1 MHPKP
6 FPKVFPPE
14 FPLEL
19 QNVILTLLRDLCVQH
34 FPLAQQPTNNGRPL
48 LLHTHPCD
56 TLVLRTYGATLS
68 LSKSTQSLIAIPLGG
83 LGEFGMNMMA
93 LRLGDDIIVIDAG
106 MMFPESELLGVDLVI
121 PDTTYL
127 KQNRANVRAIVL
139 THGHEDHIGALPYIL
154 RDLNVPV
161 YGTRFTLALVK
172 KRLAEA
178 NLLDS
183 TTLREVMPGRLIEI
197 GPYEIEFIP
206 VTHSTI
212 DCVALAVRTPLGV
225 IIHTGDFKIDQTPV
239 GGAPFDLHSFARY
252 GNEGVLALFSD
263 STNVERPGF
272 TPSERAIVPRIEEL
286 CRSAPRRVIL
296 SCFASSI
303 HRIQQVIDIASRV
316 GRKIAFVGRSMV
328 DNVEIAHDL
337 EYLRIPDGMV
347 VRPQD
352 IRTFDP
358 RRIIILASGSQA
370 EPMSS
375 LSRIAVD
382 NHRFVSVDESDTVI
396 LSARIIPGNEKAIFR
411 MLDHMFRRRA
421 LVYYDNN
428 AGTIHVSGHASQEEQ
443 KLVLQLVKPKYFIP
457 VHGEYRHLF
466 RHAALAHQLGCVS
479 SEILL
484 LENGQTIEFTEDGA
498 RRRDPVT
505 SGRVLVDS
513 GSLEEIEEV
522 VIRDRKHLSEDGV
535 VVPIIA
541 IDKRT
546 GRMETVPE
554 IVTRGMFSDNGT
566 ELMAGAR
573 DVILKTVEQSNAE
586 EKGDWSVIKEKIR
599 VDLKR
604 YINKH
609 TSKRPLILP
618 VILEV

>member
-1 MHPKP
+1 LNKP
-6 FPKVFPPE
+6 
-14 FPLEL
+14 
-19 QNVILTLLRDLCVQH
+19 
-34 FPLAQQPTNNGRPL
+34 A
-48 LLHTHPCD
+48 
-56 TLVLRTYGATLS
+56 
-68 LSKSTQSLIAIPLGG
+68 QSLTAIPLGG

-93 LRLGDDIIVIDAG
+93 LRVADDIIVIDAG

-121 PDTTYL
+121 PDITYL
-127 KQNRANVRAIVL
+127 KQNRAHVRAIVL

-172 KRLAEA
+172 KRLDEA
-178 NLLDS
+178 GLLKS
-183 TTLREVMPGRLIEI
+183 TTLREVIPGGRLVEI
-197 GPYEIEFIP
+197 GPFEIEFIP

-239 GGAPFDLHSFARY
+239 GGAPFDLHAFARY
-252 GNEGVLALFSD
+252 GHEGVLALFSD

-272 TPSERAIVPRIEEL
+272 TGSERNIVPRIEEL

-303 HRIQQVIDIASRV
+303 HRIQQVIDIAGRV
-316 GRKIAFVGRSMV
+316 GRKVAFVGRSMI
-328 DNVEIAHDL
+328 DNVEIAHSL

-352 IRTFDP
+352 IRGFDP
-358 RRIIILASGSQA
+358 KRLLILASGSQA

-382 NHRFVSVDESDTVI
+382 NHRFVSVDENDSVI

-421 LVYYDNN
+421 LVYYDNS

-466 RHAALAHQLGCVS
+466 RHAALAYQLGCVS
-479 SEILL
+479 GEILV
-484 LENGQTIEFTEDGA
+484 LEDGHTLEFTEDGA
-498 RRRDPVT
+498 FRRDPVT
-505 SGRVLVDS
+505 AGRVCVDS

-541 IDKRT
+541 IDKHT
-546 GRMETVPE
+546 GRMESQPE

-566 ELMAGAR
+566 EFLAGAR
-573 DVILKTVEQSNAE
+573 EVVLKTVEQSNAE
-586 EKGDWSVIKEKIR
+586 EKSDWSVIKEKIR

-604 YINKH
+604 YINKQ

>member
-1 MHPKP
+1 MSKP
-6 FPKVFPPE
+6 ASKHAAKPA
-14 FPLEL
+14 
-19 QNVILTLLRDLCVQH
+19 QALT
-34 FPLAQQPTNNGRPL
+34 
-48 LLHTHPCD
+48 
-56 TLVLRTYGATLS
+56 
-68 LSKSTQSLIAIPLGG
+68 AIPLGG
-83 LGEFGMNMMA
+83 LGEFGMNMLV
-93 LRLGDDIIVIDAG
+93 LRLGDDIIVVDAG

-121 PDTTYL
+121 PDISYL
-127 KQNRANVRAIVL
+127 KQNRAKVRAIVL

-172 KRLAEA
+172 KRLEEA
-178 NLLDS
+178 GLLES
-183 TTLREVMPGRLIEI
+183 TTLREVLPGRLVEI

-206 VTHSTI
+206 VTHSTL
-212 DCVALAVRTPLGV
+212 DCVALAMRTPLGV

-239 GGAPFDLHSFARY
+239 DGASFDLHALAKY
-252 GNEGVLALFSD
+252 GREGVLALFSD
-263 STNVERPGF
+263 STNVERLGF

-303 HRIQQVIDIASRV
+303 HRIQQVIDIAVRV
-316 GRKIAFVGRSMV
+316 NRKVAFVGRSMI
-328 DNVEIAHDL
+328 DNVEIAHSL
-337 EYLRIPDGMV
+337 GLLQIPDGMV

-352 IRTFDP
+352 IRGFDP
-358 RRIIILASGSQA
+358 KRLVILASGSQA

-382 NHRFVSVDESDTVI
+382 NHRHVSVDENDTVI
-396 LSARIIPGNEKAIFR
+396 LSARIIPGNEKSIFR

-421 LVYYDNN
+421 LVYYDNS
-428 AGTIHVSGHASQEEQ
+428 GGLIHVSGHASQEEQ
-443 KLVLQLVKPKYFIP
+443 KLILQLVKPKYFVP

-466 RHAALAHQLGCVS
+466 RHAALAHQLGAVS
-479 SEILL
+479 EEIFL
-484 LENGQTIEFTEDGA
+484 LENGQAIEFTEERA
-498 RRRDPVT
+498 QRRDPVPA
-505 SGRVLVDS
+505 GRVLVDS

-541 IDKRT
+541 IDKHT
-546 GRMETVPE
+546 GKLESQPE
-554 IVTRGMFSDNGT
+554 IVTRGVMSENGQ
-566 ELMAGAR
+566 ELLVGAR
-573 DVILKTVEQSNAE
+573 EVLMKTVAESNAE
-586 EKGDWSVIKEKIR
+586 ENSDWGVIKEKIR

-604 YINKH
+604 YINKQ

>member
-1 MHPKP
+1 
-6 FPKVFPPE
+6 
-14 FPLEL
+14 LS
-19 QNVILTLLRDLCVQH
+19 NT
-34 FPLAQQPTNNGRPL
+34 TN
-48 LLHTHPCD
+48 
-56 TLVLRTYGATLS
+56 S
-68 LSKSTQSLIAIPLGG
+68 LFAIPLGG

-93 LRLGDDIIVIDAG
+93 LRYGDDIIVIDAG
-106 MMFPESELLGVDLVI
+106 MMFPESELLGIDLVI
-121 PDTTYL
+121 PDITYL
-127 KQNRANVRAIVL
+127 KQHRANVRAIVL
-139 THGHEDHIGALPYIL
+139 THCHEDHIGALQYIL

-172 KRLAEA
+172 KRLEEA
-178 NLLDS
+178 NLLES
-183 TTLREVMPGRLIEI
+183 TILREVLPGRRIEI

-239 GGAPFDLHSFARY
+239 DNWQFDLHAFARY
-252 GNEGVLALFSD
+252 GHEGVLALFSD

-272 TPSERAIVPRIEEL
+272 TASERTVVPRIEDL
-286 CRSAPRRVIL
+286 CRTAPRRVVL
-296 SCFASSI
+296 SCFASSM
-303 HRIQQVIDIASRV
+303 HRIQQVIDIAGRV
-316 GRKIAFVGRSMV
+316 NRKIAFVGRSMV
-328 DNVEIAHDL
+328 DNVEIAHSL
-337 EYLRIPDGMV
+337 GYLQIPDGMV

-352 IRTFDP
+352 IRAFDP

-382 NHRFVSVDESDTVI
+382 NHRFVSVDENDTVI

-421 LVYYDNN
+421 LVYYDNS
-428 AGTIHVSGHASQEEQ
+428 AGVIHVSGHASQEEQ
-443 KLVLQLVKPKYFIP
+443 KLILQLVKPRYFIP

-466 RHAALAHQLGCVS
+466 RHAALAHSLNVVS
-479 SEILL
+479 DEILL
-484 LENGQTIEFTEDGA
+484 LENGHVIEFTEEGA
-498 RRRDPVT
+498 FRRDPVT
-505 SGRVLVDS
+505 AGRVLVDS

-522 VIRDRKHLSEDGV
+522 VVRDRRHLSEDGV
-535 VVPIIA
+535 VVTIIA
-541 IDKRT
+541 IDKHS
-546 GRMETVPE
+546 GRLESLPE

-573 DVILKTVEQSNAE
+573 EVVLKTVEQSNSE
-586 EKGDWSVIKEKIR
+586 EKSDWSVIKEKIR

>member
-1 MHPKP
+1 
-6 FPKVFPPE
+6 
-14 FPLEL
+14 
-19 QNVILTLLRDLCVQH
+19 
-34 FPLAQQPTNNGRPL
+34 
-48 LLHTHPCD
+48 
-56 TLVLRTYGATLS
+56 
-68 LSKSTQSLIAIPLGG
+68 LSKSSQSLTVIPLGG

-121 PDTTYL
+121 PDITYL
-127 KQNRANVRAIVL
+127 KQNRSHVRAIIL

-154 RDLNVPV
+154 RELNVPV

-172 KRLAEA
+172 KRLDEA
-178 NLLDS
+178 GLLDS
-183 TTLREVMPGRLIEI
+183 TTLREALPGRLVEL
-197 GPYEIEFIP
+197 GPFEIEFIS
-206 VTHSTI
+206 VTHSTV
-212 DCVALAVRTPLGV
+212 DCAALAIRTPLGV
-225 IIHTGDFKIDQTPV
+225 VIHTGDFKIDQTPV
-239 GGAPFDLHSFARY
+239 GGAPFDLHTFAKY
-252 GNEGVLALFSD
+252 GAEGVLALFSD

-316 GRKIAFVGRSMV
+316 NRKVAFVGRSMV
-328 DNVEIAHDL
+328 DNVEIAHAL
-337 EYLRIPDGMV
+337 EILRIPDGMV

-352 IRTFDP
+352 IRGFDP
-358 RRIIILASGSQA
+358 KRIIILASGSQA

-382 NHRFVSVDESDTVI
+382 NHRFVSVDENDSVI
-396 LSARIIPGNEKAIFR
+396 LSARIIPGNEKSIFR

-421 LVYYDNN
+421 LVYYDNS

-443 KLVLQLVKPKYFIP
+443 KLLLQLVKPKYFIP
-457 VHGEYRHLF
+457 LHGEYRHLF
-466 RHAALAHQLGCVS
+466 RHAALAHSLGVVS
-479 SEILL
+479 EEILL
-484 LENGQTIEFTEDGA
+484 IENGHCIEFTEDGA
-498 RRRDPVT
+498 CRRDPVAA
-505 SGRVLVDS
+505 GRVCVDS
-513 GSLEEIEEV
+513 GSLEEIEDV

-541 IDKRT
+541 IDKHT
-546 GRMETVPE
+546 GKLESHPE
-554 IVTRGMFSDNGT
+554 IVTRGLMSDNGQ
-566 ELMAGAR
+566 ELIAGAR
-573 DVILKTVEQSNAE
+573 AVILKTVEESNAE
-586 EKGDWSVIKEKIR
+586 EKSDWGVIKEKIC

-604 YINKH
+604 YISKQ

>member
-1 MHPKP
+1 
-6 FPKVFPPE
+6 
-14 FPLEL
+14 
-19 QNVILTLLRDLCVQH
+19 
-34 FPLAQQPTNNGRPL
+34 
-48 LLHTHPCD
+48 
-56 TLVLRTYGATLS
+56 
-68 LSKSTQSLIAIPLGG
+68 LSKTTSKSSHSLTAIPLGG

-121 PDTTYL
+121 PDISYL
-127 KQNRANVRAIVL
+127 KQNRSHVRAIVL

-172 KRLAEA
+172 KRLDEA
-178 NLLDS
+178 GLLES
-183 TTLREVMPGRLIEI
+183 TTLREVLPGRLVEI
-197 GPYEIEFIP
+197 GPYEIEFIS
-206 VTHSTI
+206 VTHSTV
-212 DCVALAVRTPLGV
+212 DCVALAIRTPLGV

-239 GGAPFDLHSFARY
+239 DGAPFDLHTFAKY
-252 GNEGVLALFSD
+252 GSEGVLALFSD

-296 SCFASSI
+296 SCFASSV

-316 GRKIAFVGRSMV
+316 NRKVAFVGRSMV
-328 DNVEIAHDL
+328 DNVEIAHSL
-337 EYLRIPDGMV
+337 ELLRIPDGIV
-347 VRPQD
+347 VRPQE
-352 IRTFDP
+352 IRSFDP

-382 NHRFVSVDESDTVI
+382 NHRFVSVDENDSVI
-396 LSARIIPGNEKAIFR
+396 LSARIIPGNEKSIFR

-421 LVYYDNN
+421 LVYYDNS
-428 AGTIHVSGHASQEEQ
+428 AGMIHVSGHGSQEEE
-443 KLVLQLVKPKYFIP
+443 KLMLQLVKPKYFIP

-466 RHAALAHQLGCVS
+466 RHAALAHQLGAVS
-479 SEILL
+479 EEILL
-484 LENGQTIEFTEDGA
+484 VEDGQSIEFTEGGA
-498 RRRDPVT
+498 RRRDAVT
-505 SGRVLVDS
+505 AGRVLVDS

-541 IDKRT
+541 IDKHT
-546 GRMETVPE
+546 GKLESQPE
-554 IVTRGMFSDNGT
+554 IVTRGLMSDNGQ
-566 ELMAGAR
+566 ELIVGAR
-573 DVILKTVEQSNAE
+573 EVLMKTVSESSAE
-586 EKGDWSVIKEKIR
+586 ENSDWGVIKEKIR

-604 YINKH
+604 YISKQ

-618 VILEV
+618 VILEI

>member
-1 MHPKP
+1 MSKP
-6 FPKVFPPE
+6 
-14 FPLEL
+14 L
-19 QNVILTLLRDLCVQH
+19 
-34 FPLAQQPTNNGRPL
+34 
-48 LLHTHPCD
+48 
-56 TLVLRTYGATLS
+56 
-68 LSKSTQSLIAIPLGG
+68 QSLFAIPLGG

-93 LRLGDDIIVIDAG
+93 LRYGDDIIVIDAG

-121 PDTTYL
+121 PDITYL
-127 KQNRANVRAIVL
+127 KQNRQHVRAIVL

-172 KRLAEA
+172 KRITEA
-178 NLLDS
+178 GLLDS
-183 TTLREVMPGRLIEI
+183 TTLREVIPGRRIEI
-197 GPYEIEFIP
+197 GPFEIEMIP

-212 DCVALAVRTPLGV
+212 DCVALAVRTPVGV
-225 IIHTGDFKIDQTPV
+225 IIHTGDFKIDHTPV
-239 GGAPFDLHSFARY
+239 GGAGFDIHTFARY

-263 STNVERPGF
+263 STNVERPGI
-272 TPSERAIVPRIEEL
+272 TPSERAVVPRIEEL
-286 CRSAPRRVIL
+286 ARSAPKRVIL

-316 GRKIAFVGRSMV
+316 GRKVAFVGRSMV

-347 VRPQD
+347 VRSQD
-352 IRTFDP
+352 IRAFDP
-358 RRIIILASGSQA
+358 RKIIIMASGSQA

-382 NHRFVSVDESDTVI
+382 NHRFVSVDENDTVI
-396 LSARIIPGNEKAIFR
+396 LSSRIIPGNEKAIFR

-421 LVYYDNN
+421 LVYYDNS
-428 AGTIHVSGHASQEEQ
+428 AGVIHVSGHASQEEQ

-466 RHAALAHQLGCVS
+466 RHAALAHQLGVVS
-479 SEILL
+479 GDILL
-484 LENGQTIEFTEDGA
+484 VEDGQNIEFTEDA
-498 RRRDPVT
+498 AFRRDPVT
-505 SGRVLVDS
+505 AGRVLVDS

-522 VIRDRKHLSEDGV
+522 VVRERKHLSEDGV

-541 IDKRT
+541 IDKHT
-546 GRMETVPE
+546 GKLESQPE
-554 IVTRGMFSDNGT
+554 IVSRGFMSDNGSD
-566 ELMAGAR
+566 LVAGAR
-573 DVILKTVEQSNAE
+573 DIVLRTINTSNAE
-586 EKGDWSVIKEKIR
+586 ERADWSVIKEKIR

-604 YINKH
+604 YISKQ

>member
-1 MHPKP
+1 MSKP
-6 FPKVFPPE
+6 
-14 FPLEL
+14 L
-19 QNVILTLLRDLCVQH
+19 
-34 FPLAQQPTNNGRPL
+34 
-48 LLHTHPCD
+48 
-56 TLVLRTYGATLS
+56 
-68 LSKSTQSLIAIPLGG
+68 QSLFAIPLGG

-93 LRLGDDIIVIDAG
+93 LRYGDDIIVIDAG
-106 MMFPESELLGVDLVI
+106 MMFPESELLGIDLVI
-121 PDTTYL
+121 PDITYL
-127 KQNRANVRAIVL
+127 KQHRQQVRAIVL

-183 TTLREVMPGRLIEI
+183 TTLREALPGRRIEI
-197 GPYEIEFIP
+197 GPYEVEFIP

-225 IIHTGDFKIDQTPV
+225 IIHTGDFKIDHTPV
-239 GGAPFDLHSFARY
+239 EGAGFDLHTFARY
-252 GNEGVLALFSD
+252 GDEGVLALFSD
-263 STNVERPGF
+263 STNVERPGI
-272 TPSERAIVPRIEEL
+272 TPSERAVVPRLEEL
-286 CRSAPRRVIL
+286 TRSAPRRVIL

-316 GRKIAFVGRSMV
+316 NRKVAFVGRSMV

-337 EYLRIPDGMV
+337 GYLRIPDGMV
-347 VRPQD
+347 VRSQD
-352 IRTFDP
+352 IRSFEP
-358 RRIIILASGSQA
+358 RKLIVLASGSQA

-382 NHRFVSVDESDTVI
+382 NHRFVSVDENDTVI
-396 LSARIIPGNEKAIFR
+396 LSSRIIPGNEKAIFR

-421 LVYYDNN
+421 LVYYDNS
-428 AGTIHVSGHASQEEQ
+428 AGLIHVSGHASQEEQ
-443 KLVLQLVKPKYFIP
+443 KLVLQLVRPKYFIP

-466 RHAALAHQLGCVS
+466 RHAALAHQLGVVGG
-479 SEILL
+479 EILL
-484 LENGQTIEFTEDGA
+484 AENGHCIEFTEDGA
-498 RRRDPVT
+498 YRRDPVPA
-505 SGRVLVDS
+505 GRVLVDS

-522 VIRDRKHLSEDGV
+522 VVRDRKHLSEDGV

-541 IDKRT
+541 IDKHT
-546 GRMETVPE
+546 GKLESHPE
-554 IVTRGMFSDNGT
+554 IVTRGFMSDNGSDLVT
-566 ELMAGAR
+566 GAR
-573 DVILKTVEQSNAE
+573 DVVLRTINSSNPE
-586 EKGDWSVIKEKIR
+586 ERADWSVIKEKIR

-604 YINKH
+604 YINKQ

>member
-1 MHPKP
+1 MS
-6 FPKVFPPE
+6 
-14 FPLEL
+14 
-19 QNVILTLLRDLCVQH
+19 QNGDNH
-34 FPLAQQPTNNGRPL
+34 
-48 LLHTHPCD
+48 
-56 TLVLRTYGATLS
+56 S
-68 LSKSTQSLIAIPLGG
+68 LSNTSQSLTAIPLGG
-83 LGEFGMNMMA
+83 LGEFGMNMLA
-93 LRLGDDIIVIDAG
+93 LRLGDAIIVIDAG

-121 PDTTYL
+121 PDITYL
-127 KQNRANVRAIVL
+127 KQNRALVKAIVL

-154 RDLNVPV
+154 RDLNVPI

-172 KRLAEA
+172 KRLEEA
-178 NLLDS
+178 GLIDS
-183 TTLREVMPGRLIEI
+183 TTLREVIPGRLVEI
-197 GPYEIEFIP
+197 DPFEIEFIP

-212 DCVALAVRTPLGV
+212 DCVALAIRTPLGV

-239 GGAPFDLHSFARY
+239 GGAPFDLHTFARY

-272 TPSERAIVPRIEEL
+272 TPSERAVVPRLEDL
-286 CRSAPRRVIL
+286 CRSAPRRVVL

-316 GRKIAFVGRSMV
+316 GRKVAFVGRSMV
-328 DNVEIAHDL
+328 DNIEIAHSMD
-337 EYLRIPDGMV
+337 YLRIPDGMV

-352 IRTFDP
+352 IRSFDP
-358 RRIIILASGSQA
+358 KRLVILASGSQA

-375 LSRIAVD
+375 MSRIAVD
-382 NHRFVSVDESDTVI
+382 NHRFVSVDENDTVI
-396 LSARIIPGNEKAIFR
+396 LSARIIPGNEKPIFR
-411 MLDHMFRRRA
+411 MLDNMFRRRA
-421 LVYYDNN
+421 LVYYENS

-443 KLVLQLVKPKYFIP
+443 KLILQLCKPKYFIP

-479 SEILL
+479 GEILL
-484 LENGQTIEFTEDGA
+484 MEDGQVVEFTEDRA
-498 RRRDPVT
+498 YRRDPVT
-505 SGRVLVDS
+505 AGRVLVDS
-513 GSLEEIEEV
+513 GSLEEIEEAV
-522 VIRDRKHLSEDGV
+522 VRDRKHLSEDGV
-535 VVPIIA
+535 LVPIIA
-541 IDKRT
+541 IDKHT
-546 GRMETVPE
+546 GRMDMQPE
-554 IVTRGMFSDNGT
+554 IVTRGMFSDNGQ

-573 DVILKTVEQSNAE
+573 DVVLKTVEQSNSE
-586 EKGDWSVIKEKIR
+586 EKMDWSVMKEKIR

>member
-1 MHPKP
+1 
-6 FPKVFPPE
+6 
-14 FPLEL
+14 
-19 QNVILTLLRDLCVQH
+19 
-34 FPLAQQPTNNGRPL
+34 
-48 LLHTHPCD
+48 
-56 TLVLRTYGATLS
+56 
-68 LSKSTQSLIAIPLGG
+68 
-83 LGEFGMNMMA
+83 MNMMA
-93 LRLGDDIIVIDAG
+93 LRLGDEIIVIDAG

-121 PDTTYL
+121 PDITYL
-127 KQNRANVRAIVL
+127 KQNRAQVRAIVL

-172 KRLAEA
+172 KRLDEA
-178 NLLDS
+178 GLLDS
-183 TTLREVMPGRLIEI
+183 TTLREVMPGRLVEI
-197 GPYEIEFIP
+197 GPFEIEFIS
-206 VTHSTI
+206 VTHSTV
-212 DCVALAVRTPLGV
+212 DCVALAIRTPLGV
-225 IIHTGDFKIDQTPV
+225 VIHSGDFKIDQTPV
-239 GGAPFDLHSFARY
+239 GGAPFDLHSFAKY

-316 GRKIAFVGRSMV
+316 NRK
-328 DNVEIAHDL
+328 VEIAHSL
-337 EYLRIPDGMV
+337 ELLRIPDGMV

-352 IRTFDP
+352 IRGFDP
-358 RRIIILASGSQA
+358 KRIVILASGSQA

-382 NHRFVSVDESDTVI
+382 NHRFVSVDENDSVI
-396 LSARIIPGNEKAIFR
+396 LSARIIPGNEKSIFR

-421 LVYYDNN
+421 LVYYDNS

-443 KLVLQLVKPKYFIP
+443 KLLLQLVKPKYFIP

-466 RHAALAHQLGCVS
+466 RHAALANQLGAVS
-479 SEILL
+479 QEILL
-484 LENGQTIEFTEDGA
+484 IEDGQSIEFTEDGA

-505 SGRVLVDS
+505 AGRVLVDS

-522 VIRDRKHLSEDGV
+522 VIRDRKHLSEDGI

-541 IDKRT
+541 IDKHT
-546 GRMETVPE
+546 GKMESHPE
-554 IVTRGMFSDNGT
+554 IVTRGLMSDNGN
-566 ELMAGAR
+566 ELIAGAR
-573 DVILKTVEQSNAE
+573 LVIMKTVEESNAE
-586 EKGDWSVIKEKIR
+586 EKSDWGVIKEKIR

-604 YINKH
+604 YINKQ

>member
-1 MHPKP
+1 MSETPGKAAS
-6 FPKVFPPE
+6 KLPPS
-14 FPLEL
+14 
-19 QNVILTLLRDLCVQH
+19 LT
-34 FPLAQQPTNNGRPL
+34 
-48 LLHTHPCD
+48 
-56 TLVLRTYGATLS
+56 
-68 LSKSTQSLIAIPLGG
+68 AIPLGG
-83 LGEFGMNMMA
+83 LGEFGMNMMVF
-93 LRLGDDIIVIDAG
+93 RLGDDIIVIDAG

-121 PDTTYL
+121 PDISYL
-127 KQNRANVRAIVL
+127 KQNRAKVRAIVL

-172 KRLAEA
+172 KRLEEA
-178 NLLDS
+178 GLLDS
-183 TTLREVMPGRLIEI
+183 TTLREVMPGRTIEI
-197 GPYEIEFIP
+197 GPYEIEFVS
-206 VTHSTI
+206 VTHSTL
-212 DCVALAVRTPLGV
+212 DCVALAIRTPLGV

-239 GGAPFDLHSFARY
+239 DNASFDLHTLAKY
-252 GNEGVLALFSD
+252 GREGVLALFSD

-272 TPSERAIVPRIEEL
+272 TPSERAVVPRIEDL

-303 HRIQQVIDIASRV
+303 HRIQQVIDIAVRV
-316 GRKIAFVGRSMV
+316 NRKVAFVGRSMI
-328 DNVEIAHDL
+328 DNVEIAHSL
-337 EYLRIPDGMV
+337 GLLQIPDGMV

-352 IRTFDP
+352 IRGFDP
-358 RRIIILASGSQA
+358 KRLVILASGSQA

-382 NHRFVSVDESDTVI
+382 NHRQVSVEENDTVI
-396 LSARIIPGNEKAIFR
+396 LSARIIPGNERPIFR

-421 LVYYDNN
+421 LVYYDNS
-428 AGTIHVSGHASQEEQ
+428 GGMIHVSGHASQEEQ
-443 KLVLQLVKPKYFIP
+443 KLVLQLIKPKYFVP

-466 RHAALAHQLGCVS
+466 RHAALAHQLGAVS
-479 SEILL
+479 AEILL
-484 LENGQTIEFTEDGA
+484 LEDGQADEFTEEGV
-498 RRRDPVT
+498 RRRDPVPA
-505 SGRVLVDS
+505 GRVLVDS

-541 IDKRT
+541 IDKHT
-546 GRMETVPE
+546 GKLESQPE
-554 IVTRGMFSDNGT
+554 IVSRGVMSENGQ
-566 ELMAGAR
+566 ELLAGAR
-573 DVILKTVEQSNAE
+573 EVLMKTVAE
-586 EKGDWSVIKEKIR
+586 SSSEENSDWGVIKEKIR

-604 YINKH
+604 YINKQ

>member
-1 MHPKP
+1 
-6 FPKVFPPE
+6 
-14 FPLEL
+14 
-19 QNVILTLLRDLCVQH
+19 
-34 FPLAQQPTNNGRPL
+34 
-48 LLHTHPCD
+48 
-56 TLVLRTYGATLS
+56 
-68 LSKSTQSLIAIPLGG
+68 LSKPAQSLTAIPLGG

-93 LRLGDDIIVIDAG
+93 LRVADDIIVIDAG

-121 PDTTYL
+121 PDITYL
-127 KQNRANVRAIVL
+127 KQNRAHVRAIVL

-154 RDLNVPV
+154 RDLSVPV

-172 KRLAEA
+172 KRLDEA
-178 NLLDS
+178 GLLKS
-183 TTLREVMPGRLIEI
+183 TTLREVIPGGRLVEI
-197 GPYEIEFIP
+197 GPFEIEFIP

-239 GGAPFDLHSFARY
+239 GGAPFDLHAFARY
-252 GNEGVLALFSD
+252 GHEGVLALFSD

-272 TPSERAIVPRIEEL
+272 TGSERNIVPRIEEL

-303 HRIQQVIDIASRV
+303 HRIQQVIDIAGRV
-316 GRKIAFVGRSMV
+316 GRKVAFVGRSMV
-328 DNVEIAHDL
+328 DNVEIAHSL

-352 IRTFDP
+352 IRGFDP
-358 RRIIILASGSQA
+358 KRLLILASGSQA

-382 NHRFVSVDESDTVI
+382 NHRFVSVDENDSVI

-421 LVYYDNN
+421 LVYYDNS

-443 KLVLQLVKPKYFIP
+443 KLILQLVKPKYFIP

-466 RHAALAHQLGCVS
+466 RHAALAYQLGCVS
-479 SEILL
+479 GEILI
-484 LENGQTIEFTEDGA
+484 LEDGHTVEFTEDGA
-498 RRRDPVT
+498 FRRDPVIA
-505 SGRVLVDS
+505 GRVCVDS

-541 IDKRT
+541 IDKHT
-546 GRMETVPE
+546 GRMESQPE

-566 ELMAGAR
+566 EFLAGAR
-573 DVILKTVEQSNAE
+573 EVVLKTVEQSNAE
-586 EKGDWSVIKEKIR
+586 EKSDWSVIKEKIR

-604 YINKH
+604 YINKQ

>member
-1 MHPKP
+1 MSKP
-6 FPKVFPPE
+6 
-14 FPLEL
+14 L
-19 QNVILTLLRDLCVQH
+19 
-34 FPLAQQPTNNGRPL
+34 
-48 LLHTHPCD
+48 
-56 TLVLRTYGATLS
+56 
-68 LSKSTQSLIAIPLGG
+68 QSLFAIPLGG

-93 LRLGDDIIVIDAG
+93 LRYGDDIIVIDAG

-121 PDTTYL
+121 PDITYL
-127 KQNRANVRAIVL
+127 KQNRQLVRAIIL

-154 RDLNVPV
+154 RDLNVPI

-172 KRLAEA
+172 KRLTEA

-183 TTLREVMPGRLIEI
+183 TTLREVIPGRRVEV

-212 DCVALAVRTPLGV
+212 DCVALAVRTPVGV
-225 IIHTGDFKIDQTPV
+225 IIHTGDFKIDHTPV
-239 GGAPFDLHSFARY
+239 GGAGFDIHTFARY

-263 STNVERPGF
+263 STNVERPGI
-272 TPSERAIVPRIEEL
+272 TPSERAVVPRIEEL
-286 CRSAPRRVIL
+286 ARSAPRRVIL

-316 GRKIAFVGRSMV
+316 GRKVAFVGRSMV
-328 DNVEIAHDL
+328 DNVEIAHEL

-347 VRPQD
+347 VRSQD
-352 IRTFDP
+352 IRSFDP
-358 RRIIILASGSQA
+358 RKIIILASGSQA

-382 NHRFVSVDESDTVI
+382 NHRFVSVDENDTVI
-396 LSARIIPGNEKAIFR
+396 LSSRIIPGNEKAIFR

-421 LVYYDNN
+421 LVYYDNS
-428 AGTIHVSGHASQEEQ
+428 AGVIHVSGHASQEEQ

-457 VHGEYRHLF
+457 VHGEFRHLF
-466 RHAALAHQLGCVS
+466 RHAALAHQLGVVTG
-479 SEILL
+479 EILL
-484 LENGQTIEFTEDGA
+484 VENGQNIEFTEDA
-498 RRRDPVT
+498 AFRRDPVT
-505 SGRVLVDS
+505 AGRVLVDS

-522 VIRDRKHLSEDGV
+522 VVRDRKHLSEDGV

-541 IDKRT
+541 IDKHT
-546 GRMETVPE
+546 GKLESQPE
-554 IVTRGMFSDNGT
+554 IVTRGFMSDNGSDLVT
-566 ELMAGAR
+566 GAR
-573 DVILKTVEQSNAE
+573 DIVLRTINTSNPE
-586 EKGDWSVIKEKIR
+586 ERADWSVIKEKIR

-604 YINKH
+604 YINKQ

>member
-1 MHPKP
+1 
-6 FPKVFPPE
+6 
-14 FPLEL
+14 
-19 QNVILTLLRDLCVQH
+19 
-34 FPLAQQPTNNGRPL
+34 
-48 LLHTHPCD
+48 
-56 TLVLRTYGATLS
+56 
-68 LSKSTQSLIAIPLGG
+68 LSKTSQSLIAIPLGG
-83 LGEFGMNMMA
+83 LGEFGMNMIA
-93 LRLGDDIIVIDAG
+93 LRLGDDILVLDAG

-127 KQNRANVRAIVL
+127 KQNRAMVRAIVL

-154 RDLNVPV
+154 KDLNVPV

-172 KRLAEA
+172 KRLDEA
-178 NLLDS
+178 GLLDS
-183 TTLREVMPGRLIEI
+183 TTLREVIPGRLVEI
-197 GPYEIEFIP
+197 GPFEVEFIA
-206 VTHSTI
+206 VTHSTV
-212 DCVALAVRTPLGV
+212 DCVALAIRTPLGV
-225 IIHTGDFKIDQTPV
+225 VIHTGDFKIDQTPV
-239 GGAPFDLHSFARY
+239 GGAPFDLHAFARY
-252 GNEGVLALFSD
+252 GNDGVLALFSD

-303 HRIQQVIDIASRV
+303 HRIQQIIDIAARV
-316 GRKIAFVGRSMV
+316 NRKVAFVGRSMV
-328 DNVEIAHDL
+328 DNVEIAHSL
-337 EYLRIPDGMV
+337 ELLRIPDGMV

-352 IRTFDP
+352 IRGFDP
-358 RRIIILASGSQA
+358 KRIIILASGSQA

-382 NHRFVSVDESDTVI
+382 NHRFVSVDENDSVI
-396 LSARIIPGNEKAIFR
+396 LSARIIPGNEKSIFR

-421 LVYYDNN
+421 LVYYDNS

-443 KLVLQLVKPKYFIP
+443 KLLLQLVKPKYFIP

-479 SEILL
+479 NEILL
-484 LENGQTIEFTEDGA
+484 VEDGRPIEFTEDGA
-498 RRRDPVT
+498 RRLDPVT
-505 SGRVLVDS
+505 AGRVCVDS
-513 GSLEEIEEV
+513 GSLEEIEDV
-522 VIRDRKHLSEDGV
+522 VIRDRKHLSEDGI

-541 IDKRT
+541 IDKHT
-546 GRMETVPE
+546 GKMESHPE
-554 IVTRGMFSDNGT
+554 IVSRGLMSDNGQ
-566 ELMAGAR
+566 ELIAGAR
-573 DVILKTVEQSNAE
+573 LVIMKTVEESNAE
-586 EKGDWSVIKEKIR
+586 EKSDWGVIKEKIR

-604 YINKH
+604 YISKQ

>member
-1 MHPKP
+1 
-6 FPKVFPPE
+6 
-14 FPLEL
+14 
-19 QNVILTLLRDLCVQH
+19 
-34 FPLAQQPTNNGRPL
+34 
-48 LLHTHPCD
+48 
-56 TLVLRTYGATLS
+56 
-68 LSKSTQSLIAIPLGG
+68 LSKTSQSLTAIPLGG

-121 PDTTYL
+121 PDITYL
-127 KQNRANVRAIVL
+127 KQNRAQVRAIVL

-154 RDLNVPV
+154 KDLNVPV

-172 KRLAEA
+172 KRLDEA
-178 NLLDS
+178 GLLDS
-183 TTLREVMPGRLIEI
+183 TTLREVIPGRLVEI
-197 GPYEIEFIP
+197 GPFEVEFIS
-206 VTHSTI
+206 VTHSTV
-212 DCVALAVRTPLGV
+212 DCVALAIRTPLGV
-225 IIHTGDFKIDQTPV
+225 VIHTGDFKIDQTPV
-239 GGAPFDLHSFARY
+239 GGAPFDLHAFARY

-296 SCFASSI
+296 SCFASSV
-303 HRIQQVIDIASRV
+303 HRIQQVIDIAARV
-316 GRKIAFVGRSMV
+316 GRKVAFVGRSMV
-328 DNVEIAHDL
+328 DNVEIAHSL
-337 EYLRIPDGMV
+337 ELLRIPDGMV

-352 IRTFDP
+352 IRGFDP
-358 RRIIILASGSQA
+358 KRIVILASGSQA

-382 NHRFVSVDESDTVI
+382 NHRFVSVDENDSVI
-396 LSARIIPGNEKAIFR
+396 LSARIIPGNEKSIFR

-421 LVYYDNN
+421 LVYYDNS

-443 KLVLQLVKPKYFIP
+443 KLLLQLVKPKYFIP

-479 SEILL
+479 NEILL
-484 LENGQTIEFTEDGA
+484 LEDGRQIEFTEDGVH
-498 RRRDPVT
+498 RRDPVT
-505 SGRVLVDS
+505 AGRVCVDS

-522 VIRDRKHLSEDGV
+522 VIRDRKHLSEDGI

-541 IDKRT
+541 IDKHT
-546 GRMETVPE
+546 GKMESHPE
-554 IVTRGMFSDNGT
+554 IVTRGLMSDNGQ
-566 ELMAGAR
+566 ELIVGAR
-573 DVILKTVEQSNAE
+573 LVIMKTVEESNAE
-586 EKGDWSVIKEKIR
+586 EKSDWGVIKEKIR

-604 YINKH
+604 YINKQ

>member
-1 MHPKP
+1 M
-6 FPKVFPPE
+6 
-14 FPLEL
+14 
-19 QNVILTLLRDLCVQH
+19 
-34 FPLAQQPTNNGRPL
+34 
-48 LLHTHPCD
+48 
-56 TLVLRTYGATLS
+56 
-68 LSKSTQSLIAIPLGG
+68 SKSTQSLTAIPLGG

-93 LRLGDDIIVIDAG
+93 LRLGDEILVIDSG

-121 PDTTYL
+121 PDITYL
-127 KQNRANVRAIVL
+127 KQNRAHVRAIVL

-154 RDLNVPV
+154 RDLNVPI

-172 KRLAEA
+172 KRLEEA
-178 NLLDS
+178 GLLDS
-183 TTLREVMPGRLIEI
+183 TTLREVMPGRLVEI
-197 GPYEIEFIP
+197 GPFEIEFIS

-212 DCVALAVRTPLGV
+212 DCVALAIRTPLGV
-225 IIHTGDFKIDQTPV
+225 IIHSGDFKIDQTPV
-239 GGAPFDLHSFARY
+239 GGALFDLHTFARY

-303 HRIQQVIDIASRV
+303 HRIQQVIDIAARV

-328 DNVEIAHDL
+328 DNVEIAHSL
-337 EYLRIPDGMV
+337 GYLRIPDGMV

-352 IRTFDP
+352 IRSFDP
-358 RRIIILASGSQA
+358 KRLVILASGSQA

-382 NHRFVSVDESDTVI
+382 NHRFVSVDENDSVI

-421 LVYYDNN
+421 LVYYDNS

-443 KLVLQLVKPKYFIP
+443 KLLLQLVKPKYFIP
-457 VHGEYRHLF
+457 IHGEYRHLF

-479 SEILL
+479 GEILL
-484 LENGQTIEFTEDGA
+484 LEDGKTIEFTEDGVH
-498 RRRDPVT
+498 RRDPVT
-505 SGRVLVDS
+505 AGRVCVDS
-513 GSLEEIEEV
+513 GSLEEIEDV

-541 IDKRT
+541 IDKHT
-546 GRMETVPE
+546 GKLESQPE
-554 IVTRGMFSDNGT
+554 IVTRGLMSDNGQ
-566 ELMAGAR
+566 ELIAGAR
-573 DVILKTVEQSNAE
+573 QVILKTVEESNAE
-586 EKGDWSVIKEKIR
+586 EKSDWGVIKEKIR
-599 VDLKR
+599 IDLKR
-604 YINKH
+604 YISKH

>member
-1 MHPKP
+1 
-6 FPKVFPPE
+6 
-14 FPLEL
+14 
-19 QNVILTLLRDLCVQH
+19 
-34 FPLAQQPTNNGRPL
+34 
-48 LLHTHPCD
+48 
-56 TLVLRTYGATLS
+56 
-68 LSKSTQSLIAIPLGG
+68 LSKTPAKTASRSAQSLTAFPLGG
-83 LGEFGMNMMA
+83 LGEFGMNMMV

-121 PDTTYL
+121 PDISYL
-127 KQNRANVRAIVL
+127 KQNRAKVRAIVL

-172 KRLAEA
+172 KRLEEA
-178 NLLDS
+178 GLLES
-183 TTLREVMPGRLIEI
+183 TTLREVLPGRTIEI
-197 GPYEIEFIP
+197 GPYEIEFIS
-206 VTHSTI
+206 VTHSTL
-212 DCVALAVRTPLGV
+212 DCVALAIRTPLGV

-239 GGAPFDLHSFARY
+239 NGASFDLHALAKY
-252 GNEGVLALFSD
+252 GREGVLALFSD

-272 TPSERAIVPRIEEL
+272 TPSERAVVPRIEEL

-303 HRIQQVIDIASRV
+303 HRIQQVIDIAVRV
-316 GRKIAFVGRSMV
+316 NRKVAFVGRSMV
-328 DNVEIAHDL
+328 DNVEIAHSL
-337 EYLRIPDGMV
+337 GLLQIPDGMV

-352 IRTFDP
+352 IRGFDP
-358 RRIIILASGSQA
+358 KRLVILASGSQA

-382 NHRFVSVDESDTVI
+382 NHRHVSVDENDTVI
-396 LSARIIPGNEKAIFR
+396 LSARIIPGNEKSIFR

-421 LVYYDNN
+421 LVYYDNS
-428 AGTIHVSGHASQEEQ
+428 GGMIHVSGHASQEEQ
-443 KLVLQLVKPKYFIP
+443 KLMLQLVKPKYFIP

-466 RHAALAHQLGCVS
+466 RHAALAHQLGAVS
-479 SEILL
+479 EEIFL
-484 LENGQTIEFTEDGA
+484 LENGQAIEFKDDRA
-498 RRRDPVT
+498 QRIDPVAA
-505 SGRVLVDS
+505 GRVLVDS

-541 IDKRT
+541 IDKHT
-546 GRMETVPE
+546 GKLESQPE
-554 IVTRGMFSDNGT
+554 IVTRGVMSENGQ
-566 ELMAGAR
+566 ELLVGAR
-573 DVILKTVEQSNAE
+573 EVLMKTVAESSAE
-586 EKGDWSVIKEKIR
+586 ENSDWGVIKEKIR

-604 YINKH
+604 YINKQ